1 MRRFER
7 PSDNADDRIT
17 HVCIRVTLTTSLGSD
32 TFFGLR
38 VGPVDRQRG
47 TAGLEQARFDHSVA
61 RVDVA
66 GGERVGGG
74 GGTRGNPAGGLQR
87 RRDISDAGS
96 LSWKDVR

>member
-47 TAGLEQARFDHSVA
+47 TTGLEQARFDHRRRGEGLDSKLD
-61 RVDVA
+61 VDITTTGTYPIVVS
-66 GGERVGGG
+66 EVEE
-74 GGTRGNPAGGLQR
+74 TRGTYVVSVTAN
-87 RRDISDAGS
+87 
-96 LSWKDVR
+96 

>member
-17 HVCIRVTLTTSLGSD
+17 HVCIRVTFTTSLGSEGSD

-47 TAGLEQARFDHSVA
+47 TAGLEQARFDHPVA

-66 GGERVGGG
+66 GERVG
-74 GGTRGNPAGGLQR
+74 AGEEHAGIR
-87 RRDISDAGS
+87 RVDCSAGETYRT
-96 LSWKDVR
+96 LVR